1 MKIKLQLNRKIKNLE
16 LKRNNLKSENRVK
29 NLKPEI

>member
-1 MKIKLQLNRKIKNLE
+1 MKIKLQLSRKIKNLE